1 MTSFYIQLGVWA
13 AVIGIAFGLL
23 WKFGYIAR
31 FAAYVSDTQEEL
43 KKCAWPSREELRETT
58 VMVLVTVAI
67 FGVFL
72 MVVDW
77 VLLGGIRILIGSS

>member
-1 MTSFYIQLGVWA
+1 VTSFYIQLLIWA
-13 AVIGIAFGLL
+13 AVIGAAFGLL

-58 VMVLVTVAI
+58 VMVLVTVAL
-67 FGVFL
+67 FGFFL
-72 MVVDW
+72 LLVDW
-77 VLLGGIRILIGSS
+77 VLLGGIRFLIGTS